1 MRLDGGGHGGG
12 GVGGGK
18 TSSFSVLV
26 LEKQFPAVF
35 PVWCGVVLHYTCTR
49 YTRTPGTRN
58 YGIV

>member
-35 PVWCGVVLHYTCTR
+35 PVWCGVVLHYTR

>member
-26 LEKQFPAVF
+26 RKTTFPAVF
-35 PVWCGVVLHYTCTR
+35 PVVWCGF
-49 YTRTPGTRN
+49 RTPGTRN

>member
-26 LEKQFPAVF
+26 LEQQFSGGF
-35 PVWCGVVLHYTCTR
+35 SCGVVSRFTLYPYPT
-49 YTRTPGTRN
+49 GTRN

>member
-26 LEKQFPAVF
+26 LEKQISGGFS
-35 PVWCGVVLHYTCTR
+35 CGVVWFYTI
-49 YTRTPGTRN
+49 PVHSGQPKK
-58 YGIV
+58 IL